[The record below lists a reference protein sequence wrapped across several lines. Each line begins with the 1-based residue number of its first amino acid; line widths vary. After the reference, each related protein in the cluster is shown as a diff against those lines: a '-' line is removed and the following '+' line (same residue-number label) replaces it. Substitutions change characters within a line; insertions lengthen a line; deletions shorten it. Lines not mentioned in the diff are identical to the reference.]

1 MAKTQQDIDN
11 KLGKILTKLTTDESL
26 LQLFEISILDFL
38 DKNILSNRQIAKKI
52 TSYSINP
59 LTGVPFSDRELN
71 FMYYGQDL
79 ALDKIYIND
88 VLTPNPGY
96 VPYFTETEDM
106 VSYGAGYEPVDI
118 RDMVKNI
125 INDIKKEVRKE
136 IRAFEDGIKEMFHSI
151 PKTFEQISAAVV
163 SMPILITNN
172 ATQVILGSLPNPSA
186 LTNIAMALYN
196 AGAILRKII
205 KDTLKA
211 TLVLSTL
218 EKMTIGS
225 TKQINVPSIITP
237 AINGAPPI
245 KKLIKAKI
253 NEIPKI
259 KFLIPNEVADVINN
273 IIFAILS
280 VVDLAADA
288 LIAIDTA
295 AIAAET
301 LALITGPPPDVA
313 SATILAAQITAVLVF
328 KGTIQTAIDAATTTI
343 KSYVSTVATG

>member
-1 MAKTQQDIDN
+1 MAKSQQDIDN
-11 KLGKILTKLTTDESL
+11 KLGEILKKLTTDESL
-26 LQLFEISILDFL
+26 LRLFEIGILDLL
-38 DKNILSNRQIAKKI
+38 DKNMLSDRQIAKKI

-88 VLTPNPGY
+88 VLTPSPGY

-106 VSYGAGYEPVDI
+106 VSYGAGYTPVDI

-125 INDIKKEVRKE
+125 INDIKKDVRKE

-151 PKTFEQISAAVV
+151 PKAFEQISASVQSLALMLAKASV
-163 SMPILITNN
+163 P
-172 ATQVILGSLPNPSA
+172 VIGALASNPGMFTS
-186 LTNIAMALYN
+186 IAMALYN

-253 NEIPKI
+253 NQIPKI
-259 KFLIPNEVADVINN
+259 KFLIPDEVAGVINN
-273 IIFAILS
+273 IIFVILS
-280 VVDLAADA
+280 IVDLAADA

-295 AIAAET
+295 AITAEI
-301 LALITGPPPDVA
+301 LALTTGVPPDVA
-313 SATILAAQITAVLVF
+313 SAAILAAQTAAVLVF

>member
-1 MAKTQQDIDN
+1 MHKTQQDVDN
-11 KLGKILTKLTTDESL
+11 TLGDILKKLTTDETH
-26 LQLFEISILDFL
+26 LQLFEIGILDFL
-38 DKNILSNRQIAKKI
+38 DKNMLSDRQIAKKI

-79 ALDKIYIND
+79 AANKIYIND
-88 VLTPNPGY
+88 VLTQNPGY

-106 VSYGAGYEPVDI
+106 VSYGNGYEPVDI
-118 RDMVKNI
+118 RDMVKKTI
-125 INDIKKEVRKE
+125 HDIKKDVRKE

-151 PKTFEQISAAVV
+151 PKAFEQISGAVI
-163 SMPILITNN
+163 SMPILVTNN
-172 ATQVILGSLPNPSA
+172 ATQVLLGSVPNPSL

-205 KDTLKA
+205 KDTIKA

-218 EKMTIGS
+218 EKLTTGS
-225 TKQINVPSIITP
+225 TKQINVPSIIKP

-245 KKLIKAKI
+245 KKLIKAEI
-253 NEIPKI
+253 NQIPKI
-259 KFLIPNEVADVINN
+259 KFLIPDEVAGVIND

-295 AIAAET
+295 ANAAEI
-301 LALITGPPPDVA
+301 LALTTGVPPDIA
-313 SATILAAQITAVLVF
+313 SAVILAAQTAAVLVF
-328 KGTIQTAIDAATTTI
+328 KDTIQTAIDAATTTI